1 MENCR
6 IVLPYRVRTVL
17 QEQGKCVTYSISQVR
32 RGVGIGCC
40 RQPLLETYVSSLAL
54 LKTLLSGC
62 SSLGF
67 VAKAVQ

>member
-32 RGVGIGCC
+32 RGVGIG
-40 RQPLLETYVSSLAL
+40 
-54 LKTLLSGC
+54 GC